1 MKLNICLFEDNG
13 YINLLPLVYLRPV
26 YDLNC
31 GILSL
36 REKVERYFPKANIK
50 LHSRDYLQDVLA
62 ERYPDRN
69 YKSSGSDEIIYIN
82 GRLVIDS
89 KLSKQIA
96 KLSIG
101 EALTQNNLVIAVRL
115 FYKDAKLFLTAQNY
129 LFDFNPGDFSK
140 KEVSEA
146 TIINYP
152 WDLVNI
158 NGDEIR
164 NDFELLRKKTNVNIK
179 LNSHV
184 VLMNKKSVFIEKG
197 TVVNP
202 FVVLDASEGPIYI
215 GKNVEIFPHVTIK
228 GPVYIGDNSLV
239 KSNSLIYHNTSIGK
253 VCKVGGEIENSI
265 IHSYS
270 NKQHE
275 GFLGHSYLGSWINIG
290 ASTNNSDLKNNY
302 GEVDVYVNG
311 KMVNSGSQFVGLI
324 MGDHSKTAINTM
336 FNTGTNVGVSC
347 NLFGSG
353 FPPKYIPSFSWGGSE
368 WLRTYDISK
377 CIEVAK
383 IVMQR
388 RNIILSESEE
398 LLLHKIYEL
407 TSTERRN

>member
-1 MKLNICLFEDNG
+1 MKLNICLFEDSG

-36 REKVERYFPKANIK
+36 REKVVRYFPKANIK
-50 LHSRDYLQDVLA
+50 LHSRDYLQDVIA
-62 ERYPDRN
+62 ERYPDCN
-69 YKSSGSDEIIYIN
+69 YKFSDSDEIIYIN
-82 GRLVIDS
+82 GRLVIDT
-89 KLSKQIA
+89 KLSKLIA

-101 EALTQNNLVIAVRL
+101 EALTQNNLVIAVKL
-115 FYKDAKLFLTAQNY
+115 FYKDAKRFLTAQNE
-129 LFDFNPGDFSK
+129 LFDFNSGDFSK
-140 KEVSEA
+140 KEVVYI

-184 VLMNKKSVFIEKG
+184 VLMNKKSVFIDKG
-197 TVVNP
+197 TVINP

-215 GKNVEIFPHVTIK
+215 GKNVEILPHVTIK
-228 GPVYIGDNSLV
+228 GPVYLGDHTLV

-302 GEVDVYVNG
+302 GEVDVFING

-324 MGDHSKTAINTM
+324 MADHSKTAINTM

-388 RNIILSESEE
+388 RNIILSKSEE

-407 TSTERRN
+407 TSPERKN